1 MDGIGRAALPG
12 ERNQVG
18 GKTCDGTKLAE
29 PSWQNHADGTR
40 RQIGRA
46 ASLKAVTACGS

>member
-29 PSWQNHADGTR
+29 PSWQNQAGRTMRTEPEGRSDGLR
-40 RQIGRA
+40 R
-46 ASLKAVTACGS
+46 